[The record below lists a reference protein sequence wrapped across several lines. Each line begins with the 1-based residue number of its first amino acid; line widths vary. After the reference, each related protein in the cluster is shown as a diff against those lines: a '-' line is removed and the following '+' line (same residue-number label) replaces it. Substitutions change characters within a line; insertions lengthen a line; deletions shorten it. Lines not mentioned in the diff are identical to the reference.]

1 MTADRDVALC
11 LIQHDILD
19 IMKCVIEESIAPRLT
34 VKLLFVS
41 AIKFQLTTYKH
52 PDFQEI
58 GIGILANLSCQNEI
72 SAQII
77 LDQELTTAIVN
88 LLTTSDDSQT
98 IIQIVRLLNTLLAHS
113 QIESCIS
120 LPSLEAL
127 VKSVAFILQNS
138 LNGK

>member
-1 MTADRDVALC
+1 MC
-11 LIQHDILD
+11 N
-19 IMKCVIEESIAPRLT
+19 
-34 VKLLFVS
+34 
-41 AIKFQLTTYKH
+41 
-52 PDFQEI
+52 FQEI

-77 LDQELTTAIVN
+77 LDQELTTTIVN
-88 LLTTSDDSQT
+88 LMTTNDDSQT

-113 QIESCIS
+113 KIESCIS